1 MTDSAQPRMTF
12 TGERFIPREG
22 GARIA
27 YEHYHRYFLARRVAS
42 GKSVLDLGCG
52 EGYGSNLLAE
62 VASRVVGVD
71 LSPQAIE
78 HARIRYQRPNL
89 NFEVSDCRK
98 TGFPDGGFDLIVC
111 FEMIEHIEEH
121 HQLLSE
127 VKRLLRPGGCFVVS
141 SPDKAVYSDAQGY
154 ENPFHVK
161 ELYAGE
167 FRSLLEKN
175 FALVKIF
182 SQNLCLGSVL
192 HPLPSLKPAGQ
203 PQAELIEV
211 KANSENIL
219 TAIDP
224 VGTGAKYY
232 IGVCSQMALD
242 PLVESLSL
250 SVWNDTSET
259 MVCEL
264 EQALR
269 TAQSSLEWL
278 NSQKLLLE
286 EMLKDRDHQVLERDG
301 ALSVKT
307 EQAAELRR
315 MLTGRESE
323 IAARNEEI
331 LSKDLLVTELTVQTE
346 QLKDFENQMKGT
358 FIWRVYHSLPE
369 AIRRWLKRRLTE
381 S

>member
-12 TGERFIPREG
+12 TGERFIPGEG

-27 YEHYHRYFLARRVAS
+27 YEHYHRYFLAKRVAS
-42 GKSVLDLGCG
+42 GKSVLDIGCG

-62 VASRVVGVD
+62 VASRVVGID

-78 HARIRYQRPNL
+78 HARTRYQQPNL
-89 NFEVSDCRK
+89 NFEVADCRK
-98 TGFPDGGFDLIVC
+98 TGFPDAGFDLIVC

-141 SPDKAVYSDAQGY
+141 SPDKAVYSEAQGY
-154 ENPFHVK
+154 QNPFHVK
-161 ELYAGE
+161 ELYGGE
-167 FRSLLEKN
+167 FKSLLEKN
-175 FALVKIF
+175 FARVKIF

-192 HPLPSLKPAGQ
+192 HPFPSLKVAGQ

-211 KANSENIL
+211 KANSENMF
-219 TAIDP
+219 TAIEP
-224 VGTGAKYY
+224 AGTGAKYY
-232 IGVCSQMALD
+232 IGVCSEAALD
-242 PLVESLSL
+242 PVVESLLL

-259 MVCEL
+259 LVSEL

-269 TAQSSLEWL
+269 AAQSSLEWL
-278 NSQKLLLE
+278 DSQKFLLD
-286 EMLKDRDHQVLERDG
+286 EMLKDRDDQILERDR

-307 EQAAELRR
+307 EQAAELRQV
-315 MLTGRESE
+315 LTGREAV
-323 IAARNEEI
+323 IAARNEEV
-331 LSKDLLVTELTVQTE
+331 LSKDLQITELTCQTE
-346 QLKDFENQMKGT
+346 QLKDFENQMKST
-358 FIWRVYHSLPE
+358 FVWRMYHSLPE